1 MKEKKFEQALT
12 RLEEIVDNLE
22 EGELPLE
29 EALKRF
35 EEGIGLS
42 RFCSYKLD
50 QAQQKVEILLADEGG
65 TKKPQPFKASTAEDI
80 NGDDVE

>member
-1 MKEKKFEQALT
+1 MKEKKFEQALA

-42 RFCSYKLD
+42 RFCSKKLD
-50 QAQQKVEILLADEGG
+50 EAQQKVEILLADEGG
-65 TKKPQPFKASTAEDI
+65 LIKPQPFKIDEDE
-80 NGDDVE
+80 VE

>member
-1 MKEKKFEQALT
+1 MKEKKFEQALS

-22 EGELPLE
+22 EGELPLD

-42 RFCSYKLD
+42 RFCSKKLD
-50 QAQQKVEILLADEGG
+50 EAQQKVEILLTDEGG
-65 TKKPQPFKASTAEDI
+65 LIKPQPFKASTAEDI
-80 NGDDVE
+80 DGDDS